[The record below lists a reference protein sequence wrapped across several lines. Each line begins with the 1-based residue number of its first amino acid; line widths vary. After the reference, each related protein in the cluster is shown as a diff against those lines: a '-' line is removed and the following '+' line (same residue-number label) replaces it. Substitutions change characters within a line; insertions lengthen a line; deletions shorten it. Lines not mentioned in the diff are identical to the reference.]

1 MKKVRIVAPA
11 KNIEEVHIDNA
22 KQFLREKGF
31 EVEIGTYTLGK
42 HHYFSGTIA
51 ERLSDF
57 QFALDDPSI
66 DIILCA
72 RGGYGSVQLIDQLD
86 FTKFKEN
93 PKLIVGYSDI
103 TVFHN
108 HVPKHYNLPTVH
120 ATAPL
125 NFSENTPE
133 ALDSFLN
140 SLLGRSNTYHIA
152 PTEWNVEGE
161 VTAPLIGGNLAILHS
176 LLGTNS
182 DADYQD
188 KILFVEEIGEA
199 IYAVDRMFYAF
210 EKAGKLKQIKGLI
223 VGGMTNMKDSE
234 IPYGMGVEEV
244 ILRHV
249 SNYQIPV
256 CFNFPAGHISDNR
269 ALIIGQQASLNVGPG
284 GVTFEQ

>member
-108 HVPKHYNLPTVH
+108 HVPKHYNLPTIEEKVK
-120 ATAPL
+120 
-125 NFSENTPE
+125 
-133 ALDSFLN
+133 LDSFG
-140 SLLGRSNTYHIA
+140 SS
-152 PTEWNVEGE
+152 
-161 VTAPLIGGNLAILHS
+161 S
-176 LLGTNS
+176 
-182 DADYQD
+182 
-188 KILFVEEIGEA
+188 
-199 IYAVDRMFYAF
+199 
-210 EKAGKLKQIKGLI
+210 
-223 VGGMTNMKDSE
+223 
-234 IPYGMGVEEV
+234 
-244 ILRHV
+244 
-249 SNYQIPV
+249 
-256 CFNFPAGHISDNR
+256 
-269 ALIIGQQASLNVGPG
+269 
-284 GVTFEQ
+284 